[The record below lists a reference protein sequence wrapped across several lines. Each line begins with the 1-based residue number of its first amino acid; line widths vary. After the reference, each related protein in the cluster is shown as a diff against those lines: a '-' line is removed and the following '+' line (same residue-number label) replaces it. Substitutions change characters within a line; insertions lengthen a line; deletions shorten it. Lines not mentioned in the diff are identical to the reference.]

1 MDAILR
7 VCCGATVAVIK
18 YHDCFLL
25 SPLLAYISWGPMRAL
40 HNGIP
45 LSIYAYKTR
54 KQELHQGFFLSL
66 FLLQLTLTKGDKGV
80 D

>member
-1 MDAILR
+1 
-7 VCCGATVAVIK
+7 
-18 YHDCFLL
+18 
-25 SPLLAYISWGPMRAL
+25 MRAF

-66 FLLQLTLTKGDKGV
+66 FGFQLTLMKGDKVV
-80 D
+80 DISQNLADAVLFS